1 MAQKKKN
8 DENVFFKHKG
18 PDKKVAIKMA
28 LEKCY
33 KLFMYM
39 MDKNGKLLSILHNYN
54 CYLSSYAHVLLMF
67 NPLKSYNFTQ
77 LNTTKSQI
85 SLLSESELR

>member
-1 MAQKKKN
+1 MLLCNVSFAGDFIVIVKKKN

-18 PDKKVAIKMA
+18 PDKKVAIKMT

-39 MDKNGKLLSILHNYN
+39 MDKNGKLLSIEKSIKLAKKNN
-54 CYLSSYAHVLLMF
+54 LCYVHEVVE
-67 NPLKSYNFTQ
+67 Q
-77 LNTTKSQI
+77 
-85 SLLSESELR
+85 